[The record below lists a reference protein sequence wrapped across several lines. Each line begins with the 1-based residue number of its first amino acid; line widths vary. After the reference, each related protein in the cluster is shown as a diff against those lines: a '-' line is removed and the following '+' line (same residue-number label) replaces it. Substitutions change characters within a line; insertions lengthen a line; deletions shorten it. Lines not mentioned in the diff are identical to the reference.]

1 MGKTAYI
8 NLCIIGAGR
17 LGTTISRAFA
27 GGEQCGIK
35 LKAVSSRTGKSLIR
49 VKKALGEQAAGIYFT
64 KNNTE
69 AASVADCVLICTPDD
84 TIKRVCAEI
93 FKEKK
98 RNHSKKYYIIH
109 FSGSK
114 SLKVLDAAR
123 AAGAEVASV
132 HPLKSFA
139 SIDEAIKTLPGTV
152 FGLTYSSKKSREI
165 AEKLV
170 KCLGG
175 EIIFVD
181 DNKKPLYHAAACV
194 ASNYLVTLLDYAVR
208 INQKIG
214 INPQDSLKGL
224 MNLAEG
230 TLENIKRMG
239 TAKSLTGPIARG
251 DTGTIKEHMESFK
264 KFFTDEEMLI
274 YRIMGI
280 ETAKIAYRNK
290 WLKEKILK
298 ELKEILGE

>member
-69 AASVADCVLICTPDD
+69 AAAMADCVLICTPD
-84 TIKRVCAEI
+84 
-93 FKEKK
+93 
-98 RNHSKKYYIIH
+98 N
-109 FSGSK
+109 
-114 SLKVLDAAR
+114 
-123 AAGAEVASV
+123 
-132 HPLKSFA
+132 
-139 SIDEAIKTLPGTV
+139 
-152 FGLTYSSKKSREI
+152 SSKKSREI

-175 EIIFVD
+175 ETIFVD

-194 ASNYLVTLLDYAVR
+194 ASNYLVTLLDYAVK
-208 INQKIG
+208 IHQKIG

-298 ELKEILGE
+298 ELKE

>member
-69 AASVADCVLICTPDD
+69 AAAMADCVLICTPDN
-84 TIKRVCAEI
+84 TIKRVCVEI

-114 SLKVLDAAR
+114 SFKVVDAAR
-123 AAGAEVASV
+123 AAGAEGPSV
-132 HPLKSFA
+132 TH
-139 SIDEAIKTLPGTV
+139 
-152 FGLTYSSKKSREI
+152 
-165 AEKLV
+165 
-170 KCLGG
+170 
-175 EIIFVD
+175 
-181 DNKKPLYHAAACV
+181 
-194 ASNYLVTLLDYAVR
+194 
-208 INQKIG
+208 
-214 INPQDSLKGL
+214 
-224 MNLAEG
+224 
-230 TLENIKRMG
+230 
-239 TAKSLTGPIARG
+239 
-251 DTGTIKEHMESFK
+251 
-264 KFFTDEEMLI
+264 
-274 YRIMGI
+274 
-280 ETAKIAYRNK
+280 
-290 WLKEKILK
+290 
-298 ELKEILGE
+298 